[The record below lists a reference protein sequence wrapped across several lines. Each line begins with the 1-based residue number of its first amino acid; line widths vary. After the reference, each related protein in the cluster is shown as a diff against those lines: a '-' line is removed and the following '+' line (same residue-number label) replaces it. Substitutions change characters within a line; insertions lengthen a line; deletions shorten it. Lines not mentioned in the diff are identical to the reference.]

1 MVRNNT
7 SLKQAALD
15 LGIHLDPDE
24 AERTGRRKDF
34 QEILRVE
41 ANKYR
46 ASIANDPTRT
56 KSAVLGAM
64 IILAEKLMHEGE
76 HEKAGNLL
84 EKICKIEGWTGVD
97 TNVNIFAGLTMK
109 DIQDAKARILASK
122 QPPQLEN

>member
-1 MVRNNT
+1 LPKAATKANVCPAWFVQAAEGMVRNNT

-46 ASIANDPTRT
+46 ASIANDPT
-56 KSAVLGAM
+56 
-64 IILAEKLMHEGE
+64 
-76 HEKAGNLL
+76 
-84 EKICKIEGWTGVD
+84 
-97 TNVNIFAGLTMK
+97 
-109 DIQDAKARILASK
+109 
-122 QPPQLEN
+122 

>member
-1 MVRNNT
+1 
-7 SLKQAALD
+7 
-15 LGIHLDPDE
+15 
-24 AERTGRRKDF
+24 
-34 QEILRVE
+34 
-41 ANKYR
+41 
-46 ASIANDPTRT
+46 
-56 KSAVLGAM
+56 M